1 MANNVKENDYRYGE
15 NVNKRKSAAS
25 AILIGIGLAGLIDII
40 IFHAILQWHHTSSHI
55 IIPNTIESLQMNLLH
70 DGLFLSFSLIITIA
84 GVILLWHASGS
95 NNNNKNSLLSDK
107 RSFVGLALIGFGGF
121 NTIEGIINHHVLEMH
136 HVIDVANPLA
146 FDLAFLVVGGLAFL
160 AAGGLLLRSRKAQLK
175 P

>member
-15 NVNKRKSAAS
+15 NVNKRKSTAS

-84 GVILLWHASGS
+84 GVILLWHASS
-95 NNNNKNSLLSDK
+95 SNNKNSMLSDK
-107 RSFVGLALIGFGGF
+107 RSFMGLALIGFGGF
-121 NTIEGIINHHVLEMH
+121 NTIEGIINHLVLEMH
-136 HVIDVANPLA
+136 HVIDVADPLV

-160 AAGGLLLRSRKAQLK
+160 AAGGLLLRSGKAQLK

>member
-1 MANNVKENDYRYGE
+1 MANNVKENDYRYGK
-15 NVNKRKSAAS
+15 NVNNRKSTAS

-55 IIPNTIESLQMNLLH
+55 INPNTIESLQLNLLH

-84 GVILLWHASGS
+84 GVILLWHASRS
-95 NNNNKNSLLSDK
+95 NNKNSMLSNK
-107 RSFVGLALIGFGGF
+107 RSFIGLALIGFGGF
-121 NTIEGIINHHVLEMH
+121 NTIEGIINHLVLEMH
-136 HVIDVANPLA
+136 HVIDVVNPLV

-160 AAGGLLLRSRKAQLK
+160 AAGGLLLRSRKVQLK

>member
-15 NVNKRKSAAS
+15 NVNKRKSTAS

-84 GVILLWHASGS
+84 GVVLLWHASNS
-95 NNNNKNSLLSDK
+95 INKNSLLSNK
-107 RSFVGLALIGFGGF
+107 RSFIGLALIGFGGF
-121 NTIEGIINHHVLEMH
+121 NTIEGIINHLVLEMH

-146 FDLAFLVVGGLAFL
+146 FDLTFLVVGGLAFL
-160 AAGGLLLRSRKAQLK
+160 AAGGLLLRSGKAQLK

>member
-15 NVNKRKSAAS
+15 NVNKRKSTAS

-84 GVILLWHASGS
+84 GVALLWHASS
-95 NNNNKNSLLSDK
+95 SNNKNSLLSNK
-107 RSFVGLALIGFGGF
+107 RSFIGLALIGFGGF
-121 NTIEGIINHHVLEMH
+121 NTIEGIINHLVLEMH

-146 FDLAFLVVGGLAFL
+146 FDLTFLVVGGLAFL
-160 AAGGLLLRSRKAQLK
+160 AAGGLLLRSGKAQLK

>member
-15 NVNKRKSAAS
+15 NVNKRKSTAS

-40 IFHAILQWHHTSSHI
+40 IFHAILQWHHTSSHV
-55 IIPNTIESLQMNLLH
+55 IIPNTIEALQMNLLH

-84 GVILLWHASGS
+84 GVILLWHASS
-95 NNNNKNSLLSDK
+95 SNNKNSLLSNK
-107 RSFVGLALIGFGGF
+107 RSFIGLALIGFGGF
-121 NTIEGIINHHVLEMH
+121 NTIEGIINHLVLEMH

-146 FDLAFLVVGGLAFL
+146 FDLTFLVVGGLAFL

>member
-15 NVNKRKSAAS
+15 NVNKRKSTAS

-40 IFHAILQWHHTSSHI
+40 IFHAILQWHHTSSHV
-55 IIPNTIESLQMNLLH
+55 IIPNTIEALQMNLLH

-84 GVILLWHASGS
+84 GVILLWHASS
-95 NNNNKNSLLSDK
+95 SNNKNSLLSDK
-107 RSFVGLALIGFGGF
+107 RSFIGLALVGFGGF
-121 NTIEGIINHHVLEMH
+121 NTIEGIINHLVLEMH
-136 HVIDVANPLA
+136 HVIEVANPLV

-160 AAGGLLLRSRKAQLK
+160 AAGGLLLRSRKVQIK

>member
-15 NVNKRKSAAS
+15 NVNKRKSTAS

-55 IIPNTIESLQMNLLH
+55 IIPNTMESLQMNLLH

-95 NNNNKNSLLSDK
+95 NNKNSLLSDK
-107 RSFVGLALIGFGGF
+107 RSFLGFALIGFGGF
-121 NTIEGIINHHVLEMH
+121 NTIEGIINHHILEMH

-146 FDLAFLVVGGLAFL
+146 FDLTFLVVGGLAFL
-160 AAGGLLLRSRKAQLK
+160 AAGGLLLRSRKARLK

>member
-15 NVNKRKSAAS
+15 NVNKRKSTAS

-55 IIPNTIESLQMNLLH
+55 IIPNTIEALQTNLLH

-84 GVILLWHASGS
+84 GVILLWHASS
-95 NNNNKNSLLSDK
+95 SNNKNSMLSDK
-107 RSFVGLALIGFGGF
+107 RSFIGLALIGFGGF
-121 NTIEGIINHHVLEMH
+121 NTIEGIINHLVLEMH
-136 HVIDVANPLA
+136 HVIDVANPLV
-146 FDLAFLVVGGLAFL
+146 FDLTFLVVGGLAFL

>member
-15 NVNKRKSAAS
+15 NVNKRKSTAS

-55 IIPNTIESLQMNLLH
+55 IIPNTIESLQTNLLH

-84 GVILLWHASGS
+84 GVILLWHASSS
-95 NNNNKNSLLSDK
+95 NTKNSLLSSK
-107 RSFVGLALIGFGGF
+107 RSFIGLVLIGFGGF
-121 NTIEGIINHHVLEMH
+121 NTIEGIINHLVLEMH
-136 HVIDVANPLA
+136 HVIDAANPLV
-146 FDLAFLVVGGLAFL
+146 FDLTFLVVGGLAFL

>member
-1 MANNVKENDYRYGE
+1 MANNVKENDYRYGK
-15 NVNKRKSAAS
+15 NVNNRKSTAS

-84 GVILLWHASGS
+84 GVILLWHASS
-95 NNNNKNSLLSDK
+95 SNNKNSTLSNK
-107 RSFVGLALIGFGGF
+107 RSFIGLALIGFGGF
-121 NTIEGIINHHVLEMH
+121 NTIEGIINHLVLEMH
-136 HVIDVANPLA
+136 HVIDVADPLV

-160 AAGGLLLRSRKAQLK
+160 AAGGLLLRSGKARLK